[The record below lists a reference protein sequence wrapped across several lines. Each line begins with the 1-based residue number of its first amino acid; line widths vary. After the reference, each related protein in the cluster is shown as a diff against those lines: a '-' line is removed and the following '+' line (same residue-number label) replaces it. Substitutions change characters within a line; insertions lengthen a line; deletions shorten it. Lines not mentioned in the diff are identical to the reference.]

1 MQGLRILA
9 LVSIFVLIGYA
20 WYLLLST

>member
-9 LVSIFVLIGYA
+9 LVGIFSLIGYA